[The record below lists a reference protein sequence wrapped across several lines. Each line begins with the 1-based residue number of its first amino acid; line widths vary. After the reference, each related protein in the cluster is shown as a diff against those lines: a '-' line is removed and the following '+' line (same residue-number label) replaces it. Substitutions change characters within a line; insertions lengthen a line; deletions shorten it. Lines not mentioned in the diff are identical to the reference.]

1 VYVGHVGA
9 ALGGKRL
16 APAAAMGA
24 LVFAAYLPDWVDAA
38 LCVTGR
44 YHDAQMYSHSI
55 PAALVLAFL
64 AAATQF
70 RRADPRAAL
79 VIAAVV
85 VSHILLDYLT
95 GIKPTWPGGP
105 VIGLQI
111 YRYPALD
118 LVTETSVIVAGWMF
132 YRRTLPASNG
142 KWNGS
147 HLMLGILLLM
157 QLGADAGR
165 LLLPSVNKC

>member
-16 APAAAMGA
+16 APAAAMGS

-38 LCVTGR
+38 LCLSGR
-44 YHDAQMYSHSI
+44 YHDVQMFSHSV
-55 PAALVLAFL
+55 PAALVLALL

-70 RRADPRAAL
+70 RRADARTAA

-85 VSHILLDYLT
+85 LSHILLDYLT

-111 YRYPALD
+111 YRYPVLD
-118 LVTETSVIVAGWMF
+118 FAIEAAVIITGWMF
-132 YRRTLPASNG
+132 YRKTLPATTG
-142 KWNGS
+142 RWNGS
-147 HLMLGILLLM
+147 HLMLAVLLSM
-157 QLGADAGR
+157 QLAVDAAR
-165 LLLPSVNKC
+165 LLFPSVNKC